1 MVWNSHPLR
10 KCNFLFKEQIKMLRI
25 FLILYF
31 FFLHKQI
38 FFYYKIIR
46 FRLFRFKNIYFST
59 SREKTYIFTH
69 MSGKASGGGG
79 LRVFHTFHLLFILF
93 RINWNIKVLIQYILL
108 QNCKI
113 SKSYLGCPP
122 PPPLFADMSA
132 FLHKIVLE
140 LK

>member
-31 FFLHKQI
+31 FSFTNR
-38 FFYYKIIR
+38 FFSITKSSVSG
-46 FRLFRFKNIYFST
+46 FFVL
-59 SREKTYIFTH
+59 KTYIFLHQEKKLTFLLICPVRLL
-69 MSGKASGGGG
+69 GGGG

-122 PPPLFADMSA
+122 PPSVVCGHVCILT
-132 FLHKIVLE
+132 
-140 LK
+140 